1 MRKLLIALAGV
12 LMILPPCALG
22 AATKDSE
29 QPEREPSAWKRL
41 QQATDPDIVAIRQV
55 LEVLIQDRRPAT
67 PLAQPELGRVD
78 PMDVGQMRALEGRI
92 RRLEGEVTQLRAQVN
107 RLR

>member
-1 MRKLLIALAGV
+1 
-12 LMILPPCALG
+12 MILPAYALSE
-22 AATKDSE
+22 ATDDSKK
-29 QPEREPSAWKRL
+29 PEGEPSAWKRL

-55 LEVLIQDRRPAT
+55 LEILIQDRRPAT
-67 PLAQPELGRVD
+67 PLAQPEAGRVD
-78 PMDVGQMRALEGRI
+78 PMNVGQTRALESRI